1 MQYDFEVPEFDE
13 ISSNAKVCDNTV
25 RPHNSTLF
33 DLKKLQKNQCVGYQ
47 KTQNFLMITNSLIG
61 FKKMFQKKVLG
72 VRH

>member
-47 KTQNFLMITNSLIG
+47 KTQIF
-61 FKKMFQKKVLG
+61 
-72 VRH
+72 